1 MSEPGCYSSSE
12 SKKLLIL
19 YYSLGIIT
27 ISVFIANLNA
37 ITDFY
42 LHPEIPYF
50 DEEHLIVGT
59 VSGVLTAIIL
69 IILAISHFKLKIN
82 ELKINS
88 LNMTLENKVAVR
100 TDELKMK
107 NCELSVIEGILRKQL
122 ERNIE
127 DQEQLRQNKLLLKA
141 IIDNSFEFQG
151 LLTPDGKLIESNKT
165 SLDFIGVGKETV
177 LGRYFWDTPW
187 WNHNPSLQDHLREAI
202 RRVAAGELLR
212 FETENQD
219 AGGNI
224 HIIDFSLKPI
234 YNEKDRIIYLMP
246 EGRDITEYRQLENQ
260 ILQQQK
266 LDSIGLLA
274 GGLAHD
280 FNNLLTPI
288 LGYSEMIC
296 DKVPSDDPIHQDS
309 ALIWDA
315 ANCASGLIK
324 QLLSFSRDQDYSRQ
338 NHDLNKIVASFDNI
352 MRCTLREEIEI
363 RQNLTVDGCRVLVDR
378 NQIEQILLN
387 LAINSQCAVSGTGT
401 ITIETGHLIFDD
413 EFCYIH
419 PGAEPGRY
427 VLLAF
432 SDTGSGIADT
442 DLPHIFEPFFSTS
455 SAGGRGKGLGL
466 FSVYCIVKHHN
477 GFIDVRSKVGQGTTF
492 SIYLPENAVDN
503 GDDEQFVK
511 PVNLHSRQSGVI
523 ILVEDNKMV
532 MKMTKN
538 LMEKQGHTVLAF
550 LQPEEALRFVSTHSP
565 SVDLLFSDVVM
576 PVMNGLELYERM
588 EKLIPGLKV
597 LFMSG
602 YNSNTVLHK
611 GKLKEGV
618 NFIQK
623 PFTTE
628 TLVKIVGDLI
638 QPDLEVQFPS

>member
-1 MSEPGCYSSSE
+1 MPESNRHLSDE
-12 SKKLLIL
+12 SKKTVIRV
-19 YYSLGIIT
+19 YSIIVIT
-27 ISVFIANLNA
+27 TSIVIANLNA

-50 DEEHLIVGT
+50 DEEHLIVGI

-69 IILAISHFKLKIN
+69 TVLAVSHLKLKMTG
-82 ELKINS
+82 LKINS
-88 LNMTLENKVAVR
+88 LNMTLESKVAVR
-100 TDELKMK
+100 TEELKMK
-107 NCELSVIEGILRKQL
+107 NNELSIIEGILRKQL
-122 ERNIE
+122 EKNID
-127 DQEQLRQNKLLLKA
+127 DQEELRQNKLLLKA
-141 IIDNSFEFQG
+141 IIDNSLELQG
-151 LLTPDGKLIESNKT
+151 LLTSDGKLIEANKT
-165 SLDFIGVGKETV
+165 SLDFIGVDKETV

-187 WNHNPSLQDHLREAI
+187 WNHDPALQEKLRDAI
-202 RRVAAGELLR
+202 NRVAAGELLR

-219 AGGNI
+219 AGGNV
-224 HIIDFSLKPI
+224 HVIDFSLKPI
-234 YNEKDRIIYLMP
+234 CNDKGRIVYLMP

-260 ILQQQK
+260 LLQQQK

-288 LGYSEMIC
+288 LGYAEMIC
-296 DKVPSDDPIHQDS
+296 DRVSSDDPIHQDS
-309 ALIWDA
+309 SLIWDA
-315 ANCASGLIK
+315 ANSASALIK

-338 NHDLNKIVASFDNI
+338 NHDLNKIITSFNNI
-352 MRCTLREEIEI
+352 MRRTLREEIEI
-363 RQNLTVDGCRVLVDR
+363 RQLLSADGCRVLVDR
-378 NQIEQILLN
+378 NQVEQILLN
-387 LAINSQCAVSGTGT
+387 LAINSQCAVNDKGT
-401 ITIETGHLIFDD
+401 ITIETGHVIIDE

-432 SDTGSGIADT
+432 SDTGSGITDS

-455 SAGGRGKGLGL
+455 SAVGRGKGLGL

-477 GFIDVRSKVGQGTTF
+477 GFIDVRSKVGHGTTF

-503 GDDEQFVK
+503 FDEEQHIKSFSML
-511 PVNLHSRQSGVI
+511 PRQSGTIV
-523 ILVEDNKMV
+523 LVEDNKMV
-532 MKMTKN
+532 MNMTRN

-550 LQPEEALRFVSTHSP
+550 QQPEEALRFVSTYSP
-565 SVDLLFSDVVM
+565 PVDLLFSDVVM
-576 PVMNGLELYERM
+576 PVMNGLELYEQM
-588 EKLIPGLKV
+588 EKLIPDLKV

-602 YNSNTVLHK
+602 YNSNTILHK

-618 NFIQK
+618 NYIQK

-628 TLVKIVGDLI
+628 TLVKNIGEMI
-638 QPDLEVQFPS
+638 QPA

>member
-1 MSEPGCYSSSE
+1 MPEPSRYSSAESE
-12 SKKLLIL
+12 KTMIL
-19 YYSLGIIT
+19 VYSVLVIT
-27 ISVFIANLNA
+27 ISVVIANLNA

-69 IILAISHFKLKIN
+69 AVLAISHIKLKMN
-82 ELKINS
+82 DLKIKS
-88 LNMTLENKVAVR
+88 LNITLENKVAVR
-100 TDELKMK
+100 TEELKMK
-107 NCELSVIEGILRKQL
+107 NSELLIIEGILRKQL
-122 ERNIE
+122 EKNID
-127 DQEQLRQNKLLLKA
+127 DQEELRQNKLLLKA
-141 IIDNSFEFQG
+141 IIDNSLELQG
-151 LLTPDGKLIESNKT
+151 LLTPDGKLLEANKT
-165 SLDFIGVGKETV
+165 SLDFIGADKETV

-187 WNHNPSLQDHLREAI
+187 WSHNPALQEKLREAI
-202 RRVAAGELLR
+202 SRVAAGELLR

-234 YNEKDRIIYLMP
+234 CNEKGRIVYLMP

-296 DKVPSDDPIHQDS
+296 DKVPADDPIHQDS

-324 QLLSFSRDQDYSRQ
+324 QLLSFSRNQDYSKQ
-338 NHDLNKIVASFDNI
+338 NHDLNRIIASFNSI
-352 MRCTLREEIEI
+352 LRRTIREDIEI
-363 RQNLTVDGCRVLVDR
+363 RQLLSTDVCQVLADR

-387 LAINSQCAVSGTGT
+387 LAINSQCAVNGNGT

-419 PGAEPGRY
+419 PGSAPGRY

-432 SDTGSGIADT
+432 SDTGIGIADT
-442 DLPHIFEPFFSTS
+442 DLAHIFEPFFSTS
-455 SAGGRGKGLGL
+455 SAGGHGKGLGL

-492 SIYLPENAVDN
+492 SIYLPENVVDN
-503 GDDEQFVK
+503 SDDEQQLK
-511 PVNLHSRQSGVI
+511 TCSLLPMQSGTIV
-523 ILVEDNKMV
+523 LVEDNKMV
-532 MKMTKN
+532 MNMTKN
-538 LMEKQGHTVLAF
+538 LLEKQGYTVLAF
-550 LQPEEALRFVSTHSP
+550 QQPEEALSFVSIHSP
-565 SVDLLFSDVVM
+565 PVDLLFSDVVM
-576 PVMNGLELYERM
+576 PVMNGLELYEQM
-588 EKLIPGLKV
+588 EELIPDLKV

-611 GKLKEGV
+611 GRLKEGV

-628 TLVKIVGDLI
+628 SLVKNVGEMI
-638 QPDLEVQFPS
+638 QTAFGNQNT